1 MPQINLS
8 WFEAASWRDFKPPA
22 LTECRR
28 LRGWIYRRPL
38 HAKARASARA
48 RKLDARRKIILGGAL
63 LERARRGGSA
73 DGVAAAKL
81 VQDII
86 EGLSR
91 QNDLK
96 AFEGFEL

>member
-1 MPQINLS
+1 MTASETDPKVQ
-8 WFEAASWRDFKPPA
+8 EAQKRYDQ
-22 LTECRR
+22 
-28 LRGWIYRRPL
+28 
-38 HAKARASARA
+38 AKARLQRARA
-48 RKLDARRKIILGGAL
+48 RSSTRTRKLDARRKIILGGAL

-73 DGVAAAKL
+73 DSVAAAKL
-81 VQDII
+81 VRDII